1 MWHCEYGKEP
11 FDMRLFWL
19 LCVRRI
25 WVVLAG
31 ALAGM
36 AFAGGIYYVK
46 NVTLGGA
53 IPYTMESKYYLE
65 YAVDPSDQQT
75 YSYFAS
81 YTWNDLLKSEAM
93 MAEMLGKLT
102 FSMTAEELAASFEPE
117 LISDLRICYI
127 RTTHE
132 DPEKVREID
141 RVAGEAMVAVGQKQR
156 ELLEVSLMDRGE
168 PALAMPDLRTLR
180 ACVLG
185 AALGAFAA
193 LFGLGVHEILE
204 ERIQV
209 PGTLAR
215 RYGVPVAGYV
225 SREGKPSGELAAQL
239 ACLLRDKRRI
249 GVTAV
254 NGELDL
260 KGLTGVLGKAQEQGG
275 VSPGKPQEQDG
286 ASLRKEQEQ
295 GGVSPGKPQEQGGAS
310 RGKAGE
316 REYREIPCLFQA
328 PEAGESLREQEGV
341 LLAVQAGADR
351 GKAIEEILRQLGQL
365 GISVDAMILAMADD
379 RLIRH
384 YLWGHKR
391 GRNPAGAPGLRTC
404 GKEEAWK

>member
-1 MWHCEYGKEP
+1 MWRCDYEKEP

-19 LCVRRI
+19 LSIRRL

-36 AFAGGIYYVK
+36 ALVGGIYYVK
-46 NVTLGGA
+46 NVTLGGV
-53 IPYTMESKYYLE
+53 IPYTMDSKYYLE

-93 MAEMLGKLT
+93 VAKMLEELT
-102 FSMTAEELAASFEPE
+102 VPMTAEELTASFEPE

-127 RTTHE
+127 HTTNE
-132 DPEKVREID
+132 DAEKTREID
-141 RVAGEAMVAVGQKQR
+141 RVAGLAIIAIGERQK
-156 ELLEVSLMDRGE
+156 ELQEVSLLDRGE
-168 PALAMPDLRTLR
+168 PSLAMPDLRTLR

-185 AALGAFAA
+185 AVLGAFFA
-193 LFGLGVHEILE
+193 LFGLGLYEILE

-225 SREGKPSGELAAQL
+225 SRGGKPSGELAAQL
-239 ACLLRDKRRI
+239 AYLLRDKKRI

-260 KGLTGVLGKAQEQGG
+260 GG
-275 VSPGKPQEQDG
+275 MVRLLKKLEEEENPS
-286 ASLRKEQEQ
+286 RKE
-295 GGVSPGKPQEQGGAS
+295 A
-310 RGKAGE
+310 AGE
-316 REYREIPCLFQA
+316 REKVWEYTAVPSLCQV
-328 PEAGESLREQEGV
+328 PEAGEALRGQDG
-341 LLAVQAGADR
+341 LLLLVQAGFDR
-351 GKAIEEILRQLGQL
+351 GKAIEEVLRLLGQL
-365 GISVDAMILAMADD
+365 EITLDAMLLVEADG

-384 YLWGHKR
+384 YLWGR
-391 GRNPAGAPGLRTC
+391 AQ
-404 GKEEAWK
+404 

>member
-1 MWHCEYGKEP
+1 MWHCDYGKEP

-25 WVVLAG
+25 WMVLAG

-46 NVTLGGA
+46 NVTLGGV

-141 RVAGEAMVAVGQKQR
+141 RAAGEAMVAIGEKQR
-156 ELLEVSLMDRGE
+156 ELREVSLMDRGE

-185 AALGAFAA
+185 AVLGAFAA
-193 LFGLGVHEILE
+193 LFGLGIHEILE

-225 SREGKPSGELAAQL
+225 SREGKPSGELAVQL

-260 KGLTGVLGKAQEQGG
+260 KGLTEVL
-275 VSPGKPQEQDG
+275 
-286 ASLRKEQEQ
+286 
-295 GGVSPGKPQEQGGAS
+295 
-310 RGKAGE
+310 GKAGE

-341 LLAVQAGADR
+341 LLAVQAGVDR

-384 YLWGHKR
+384 YLWGYNR
-391 GRNPAGAPGLRTC
+391 GRNHAGAPGLRTC
-404 GKEEAWK
+404 GKREI